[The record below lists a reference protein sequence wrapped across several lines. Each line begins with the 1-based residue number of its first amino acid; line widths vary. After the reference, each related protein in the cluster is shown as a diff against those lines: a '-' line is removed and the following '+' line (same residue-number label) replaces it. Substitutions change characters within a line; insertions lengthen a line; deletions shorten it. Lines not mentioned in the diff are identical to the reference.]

1 MAQIFPRWTNKLPP
15 LLALGVI
22 LFLVAGTG
30 FFWYYGSP
38 KYTDVGYQP
47 VQPIPYSHKL
57 HAGDLGLDCRYC
69 HNYVEISP
77 YAGVPPT
84 STCMN
89 CHQLV
94 LPTSEKLEP
103 LRESWRTGK
112 PLAWVKVHK
121 LPDYTYFDHSI
132 HLNAGVGCATC
143 HGNVAEMDVVR
154 QVQPLSMGWCLDCH
168 RNPNQYLRP
177 PSEITNMTWVPG
189 PNQEE
194 FAATFRAANNIQ
206 PSDDC
211 SVCHR

>member
-15 LLALGVI
+15 LMALGAV
-22 LFLVAGTG
+22 LLLAAGTG

-69 HNYVEISP
+69 HNYVETSA

-177 PSEITNMTWVPG
+177 KSEITNMTWVPG

-194 FAATFRAANNIQ
+194 FAAAFRAENHIQ

-211 SVCHR
+211 SLCHR

>member
-1 MAQIFPRWTNKLPP
+1 MAQIFPRWTNKLPL
-15 LLALGVI
+15 LLALGAI
-22 LFLVAGTG
+22 LILVAGTG

-38 KYTDVGYQP
+38 QYTDVGYQP
-47 VQPIPYSHKL
+47 VQPISYSHKL

-69 HNYVEISP
+69 HNYVETSA

-112 PLAWVKVHK
+112 PLAWVRVHK

-132 HLNAGVGCATC
+132 HINAGVGCATC
-143 HGNVAEMDVVR
+143 HGNVAAMDVVR

-168 RNPNQYLRP
+168 RDPNRYLRP
-177 PSEITNMTWVPG
+177 QSEITNMTWIPG
-189 PNQEE
+189 SNQE
-194 FAATFRAANNIQ
+194 ALATTFREEHNIQ

-211 SVCHR
+211 SLCHR